1 MLSSRSRIHALVETA
16 IFAALAMALSFIPDF
31 VSWFS
36 PSWGSIPIVILALRR
51 GTKYGLLGGL
61 LWGLLHFLMG
71 KVYYLSL
78 IQVII
83 EYPLAFTSLGLAGL
97 FALPFLKALS
107 KQRTGQALLF
117 GLLAAFTGLLARYF
131 WHYVA
136 GVVFWQ
142 AYAGKMS
149 PYLYSL
155 MVNGIAALGTW
166 LVTSLAVVVLIW
178 AYPQFFEK
186 KA

>member
-1 MLSSRSRIHALVETA
+1 MSSSRSMIHALVETA

-31 VSWFS
+31 ISWFS
-36 PSWGSIPIVILALRR
+36 PSWGSIPIVLLALRR

-61 LWGLLHFLMG
+61 LWGLLHFLLG

-78 IQVII
+78 VQVIM
-83 EYPLAFTSLGLAGL
+83 EYPLAFTCLGVTGL
-97 FALPFLKALS
+97 LSLPFLKELTERKMGRALFL
-107 KQRTGQALLF
+107 ALLATF
-117 GLLAAFTGLLARYF
+117 VGLSARYF

-142 AYAGKMS
+142 AYAGQMS

-155 MVNGIAALGTW
+155 LVNGLAALGTW
-166 LVTSLAVVVLIW
+166 LVTSLVVGILLW
-178 AYPQFFEK
+178 SYPQFFEK